1 MAKARKNG
9 LAAPEVD
16 SESPSS
22 ATQSQAVLPPSV
34 TPPPVAPSLV
44 PAAPPATPP
53 LPPVAEEKTVAENLA
68 PFVGI
73 VTPPLPKDYGTYSK
87 ENDAVG
93 YMRRKLGDSLT
104 IPTRGKIVS
113 TGIMGLDI
121 LLGGGLNYGSIHEAF
136 GMSKS
141 GKSYLMQ
148 KVGAMTQAAD
158 EDTLAFFFDREN
170 AYDLA
175 GLQAQGCDPS
185 RTIIVPPAEIPLPED
200 LWTKIV
206 ELMGLIAAGAPKDEI
221 SEAAKTSDP
230 TISKESKKAAKARF
244 GNSRKVTKA
253 TPHIYMAIDSIPAFA
268 EQQDMIVDQGRRA
281 KSWHAFLRRMTG
293 ILDSKLM
300 MMVSNHIIY
309 KPGVYGNPESKTSGL
324 AIDYYRDCGVKCQ
337 GLHEIYDGNDVVVG
351 NMLGIE
357 VDKSRRGGAGGHT
370 YFPVRFKGGANYF
383 SGVLPV
389 AEYFGLVKQTN
400 ASAFKD
406 RKAYGRVWPR
416 FEFTSPAGKRY
427 VLSEDNPEELAK
439 GLQESGL
446 YAAMMDF
453 AKANLA
459 YSAG

>member
-1 MAKARKNG
+1 M
-9 LAAPEVD
+9 
-16 SESPSS
+16 
-22 ATQSQAVLPPSV
+22 
-34 TPPPVAPSLV
+34 
-44 PAAPPATPP
+44 
-53 LPPVAEEKTVAENLA
+53 AEEKTVAENLA

-104 IPTRGKIVS
+104 VPTRGKIVS

-185 RTIIVPPAEIPLPED
+185 RTIIIPPAEIPLPED

-206 ELMGLIAAGAPKDEI
+206 ELMALIAAGAPKDEI

-230 TISKESKKAAKARF
+230 TISKEAKKAAKARF

-253 TPHIYMAIDSIPAFA
+253 TPHIYMAVDSIPAFA

-281 KSWHAFLRRMTG
+281 KSWHAFFRRMTG

-400 ASAFKD
+400 SSAFKD

-446 YAAMMDF
+446 YTAMMDF